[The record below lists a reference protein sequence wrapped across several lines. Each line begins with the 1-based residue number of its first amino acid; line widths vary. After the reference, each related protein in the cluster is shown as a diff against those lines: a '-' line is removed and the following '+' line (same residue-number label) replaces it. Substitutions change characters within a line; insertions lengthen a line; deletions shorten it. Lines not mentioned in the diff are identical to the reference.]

1 MARDV
6 ASQPEPRGPQEP
18 AATGAAGGAG
28 AVPGTAGSIRA
39 ATEGE
44 VLLITID
51 RPPAN
56 AIDTNTS
63 RALYTAFDRLRRDP
77 HLRVGIVT
85 GAGDRFFCAGW
96 DLKAAARGEGIEA
109 DHGPGGFAGLTE
121 FFALGKP
128 VIAAVNGM
136 AFGGGFELVL
146 AADLV
151 VAAEHA
157 DFALT
162 EVTLGL
168 VADAGGLLRLPT
180 RVPRAIAREYL
191 LTGRRFGAAEASRW
205 GLVNKVVPAGE
216 VLATARALAAAVCAA
231 APLAVAAVLEILRET
246 EGVNVRDGYRILAES
261 SLPAYRAMLDSQDA
275 REGARAFA
283 ERRLPVWRGR

>member
-1 MARDV
+1 MTVRPGPV
-6 ASQPEPRGPQEP
+6 QPESQHEP
-18 AATGAAGGAG
+18 
-28 AVPGTAGSIRA
+28 VRA
-39 ATEGE
+39 EAEGQ
-44 VLLITID
+44 VLVVTID

-56 AIDTNTS
+56 AVDTGTS
-63 RALYTAFDRLRRDP
+63 KALFAAFDRLRRDP
-77 HLRVGIVT
+77 ALRVGILT
-85 GAGDRFFCAGW
+85 GGGDRFFCAGW
-96 DLKAAARGEGIEA
+96 DLKAAAQGESIEA

-121 FFALGKP
+121 FFDIGKP

-168 VADAGGLLRLPT
+168 VADAGGLLRLSA
-180 RVPRAIAREYL
+180 RVPQAIALEYL
-191 LTGRRFGAAEASRW
+191 LTGRRFGAAEAARW
-205 GLVNKVVPAGE
+205 GLVNKVVPAAE
-216 VLATARALAAAVCAA
+216 LMATARGLAAAICAA
-231 APLAVAAVLEILRET
+231 APLAVAAVLEIVRET
-246 EGVNVRDGYRILAES
+246 EGTSVPDGYQVLRGSA
-261 SLPAYRAMLDSQDA
+261 LPAYRAMLDSDDA

-283 ERRLPVWRGR
+283 ERRKPVWRGR